1 MILTAIVQTKD
12 GTLVVDL
19 PRDRIDLEMKIRSV
33 GIERLSDQI
42 RIIDDEEKSDISV
55 KLFGE
60 SDIGRHLSLL
70 FNENHTLFE
79 VNKTLQFVAN
89 SVEDIRDDLEM
100 NIIHDQY
107 DSPAELVGD
116 IERMT
121 DEVGQYTETF
131 YFPLVGNMEDDDDGE
146 QYEVGNR
153 YLRYYEYEIR
163 ELLQKEQDLDGTNMK
178 DYFYDDDNAQ
188 KKMVSCQWDIVDRSN
203 TLYGKVDFRLKE
215 PFTAEEKELAS
226 KLAEPMKTVYLSMPS
241 DGEIAFD
248 ALSDRIGT
256 LDGKSITTALSRLS
270 VLGLVE
276 SLSGERYK
284 RVQKNTK

>member
-1 MILTAIVQTKD
+1 MILTALVQYK
-12 GTLVVDL
+12 GNTLVVDL
-19 PRDRIDLEMKIRSV
+19 PRDRLNLEVKIRSI
-33 GIERLSDQI
+33 GIDRLSDKIQVV
-42 RIIDDEEKSDISV
+42 DDDEKSDVSV

-70 FNENHTLFE
+70 FNENNTLFE

-100 NIIHDQY
+100 NIVHDQY
-107 DSPAELVGD
+107 DSPAEHVGD

-131 YFPLVGNMEDDDDGE
+131 YFPLVGNMEDEDDGE

-163 ELLQKEQDLDGTNMK
+163 ELLRKEQDLDGTNMK

-188 KKMVSCQWDIVDRSN
+188 KKMVSCQWDVVDRSN
-203 TLYGKVDFRLKE
+203 TLYGKVEFRLRE
-215 PFTAEEKELAS
+215 PFTAEEKELARQYAIS
-226 KLAEPMKTVYLSMPS
+226 QNS
-241 DGEIAFD
+241 DGLGEGLEQRPIETED
-248 ALSDRIGT
+248 GNLYVSMWNSSDDYFMYDEDEMSDYLAQQQGGVMT
-256 LDGKSITTALSRLS
+256 
-270 VLGLVE
+270 
-276 SLSGERYK
+276 
-284 RVQKNTK
+284 Q

>member
-1 MILTAIVQTKD
+1 MILTALVQTKG

-42 RIIDDEEKSDISV
+42 HIIDDEEKSDISV

-70 FNENHTLFE
+70 FNENHTLFD
-79 VNKTLQFVAN
+79 VNKTMQFVAN

-203 TLYGKVDFRLKE
+203 TLYGKVDFRLRD
-215 PFTAEEKELAS
+215 PFTAEE
-226 KLAEPMKTVYLSMPS
+226 
-241 DGEIAFD
+241 
-248 ALSDRIGT
+248 
-256 LDGKSITTALSRLS
+256 
-270 VLGLVE
+270 
-276 SLSGERYK
+276 
-284 RVQKNTK
+284 

>member
-1 MILTAIVQTKD
+1 MILTALVQTKG

-107 DSPAELVGD
+107 DTPAELVGD

-131 YFPLVGNMEDDDDGE
+131 YFPLVGNMEDEDDGE

-188 KKMVSCQWDIVDRSN
+188 KKMVSCQWDVVDRNN
-203 TLYGKVDFRLKE
+203 TLYGKVEFRLRE
-215 PFTAEEKELAS
+215 PFTAEEKELARQYAIS
-226 KLAEPMKTVYLSMPS
+226 QNS
-241 DGEIAFD
+241 DGLGEGFEQRPIE
-248 ALSDRIGT
+248 T
-256 LDGKSITTALSRLS
+256 EDGDLYVSMWNSCDDYFMYDEDEMNDYLAQQQGGVMT
-270 VLGLVE
+270 
-276 SLSGERYK
+276 
-284 RVQKNTK
+284 Q